1 MHAVLPLKNIRII
14 KLIIQPLKL
23 RSKQIYVIIMVRVKN
38 PDEIRDM
45 IKNHPMDL
53 RRVFSIAAHIDHG
66 KTTTSDFLLRKA
78 GLMSDADAG
87 KKVMMDSDEEE
98 QERGI
103 TIFTSVVL
111 LNYDY
116 EDEEGNNKSYLF
128 EINDTPGHISFT
140 GEVSRALRGSDGVI
154 LLVDAL
160 EGVMTQTETNIR
172 LSLAE
177 KCKPVLFINKVD
189 RLISEL
195 RLAPGDVF
203 SKIDTIINGVN
214 KLIRENAPKGL
225 GKDWQV
231 SFKDGSVAV
240 GSAKDGWAFNM
251 STLQKLKI
259 RPQDIFAKYDE
270 NDKPWLRSNLP
281 LEEPLLEMVIKHL
294 PNPVEGQ
301 KIKIPA
307 IWGGDVKSP
316 EGQALV
322 NCDKDG
328 PLMGMI
334 TKIFIE
340 PKSKRPTL
348 IGRVFSGT
356 LKKTDSLYL
365 VGKKSKAS
373 IKRLGVM
380 EITDILD
387 VDEVP
392 AGNLFAIYGFITPAG
407 ETFVREGDEGK
418 LSPFEEISYVS
429 DPVVS
434 RTIKPKDPQDIAK
447 LGEVVSKW
455 IMADPTAAF
464 RHDQESK
471 TYVLSGIDPLQI
483 EILVTR
489 IQEQVQIDVS
499 DPIIVYRELPSKSGI
514 TVHAKSPNGH
524 NRLMIN
530 VEQLDDKASELFK
543 SGKVNND
550 MERRERANMLQ
561 EEAGWEAK
569 VARRIWY
576 IKDTNVLIDATSGVQ
591 RLDNIKAYIIQV
603 FHDFC
608 DGATLA
614 KEPLMNSKWL
624 ITDATVHVDPA
635 HTGFTEIFQMC
646 LAAYHTTFLTSEPH
660 LLEPMQIIDIKVPSD
675 YVGNMSKVITQ
686 HRGIILD
693 MQQEGE
699 NTNIRGRLPTAET
712 IDLADE
718 IRGNSSGRAFF
729 GYVFDGFDRVPS
741 SIEKETIE
749 SIRVRKEMSPQVPDV
764 SNWER
769 FMYKR
774 T

>member
-1 MHAVLPLKNIRII
+1 MK
-14 KLIIQPLKL
+14 
-23 RSKQIYVIIMVRVKN
+23 MVRVRN

-45 IKNHPMDL
+45 IKNHPMEL
-53 RRVFSIAAHIDHG
+53 RRVFTIAAHIDHG
-66 KTTTSDFLLRKA
+66 KTTTSDYLLRKA

-111 LNYDY
+111 LSY
-116 EDEEGNNKSYLF
+116 EFEDKTYLC

-172 LSLAE
+172 LSLNE

-203 SKIDTIINGVN
+203 QKIDNILNGVN
-214 KLIRENAPKGL
+214 KLIRDNAPEGL
-225 GKDWQV
+225 GKEWQV
-231 SFKDGSVAV
+231 SFKDGSVSV

-251 STLQKLKI
+251 STLQRLQIK
-259 RPQDIFAKYDE
+259 PQDVFAKYDVD
-270 NDKPWLRSNLP
+270 DKDWLRENLP

-301 KIKIPA
+301 KMKIPA
-307 IWGGDVKSP
+307 IWGGDINSP
-316 EGQALV
+316 EGQALM
-322 NCDKDG
+322 NCDRDG

-356 LKKTDSLYL
+356 LRSSDSLYL
-365 VGKKSKAS
+365 VGKKTSAR

-407 ETFVREGDEGK
+407 ETFIREEDKGK
-418 LSPFEEISYVS
+418 LVPFEEISYVAE
-429 DPVVS
+429 PVVS

-489 IQEQVQIDVS
+489 IRDQVDIEVS
-499 DPIIVYRELPSKSGI
+499 DPIIVYREVPTKAGI
-514 TVHAKSPNGH
+514 NVHAKSPNGH
-524 NRLMIN
+524 NRLMLHIQPLN
-530 VEQLDDKASELFK
+530 QATIDLIK

-550 MERRERANMLQ
+550 QDRRDRAMILQ
-561 EEAGWEAK
+561 QEGGWEAK
-569 VARRIWY
+569 RARRIWD
-576 IKDTNVLIDATSGVQ
+576 IKDSNMIIDATTGVQ

-603 FHDFC
+603 FEDFC
-608 DGATLA
+608 NGATLA
-614 KEPLMNSKWL
+614 KEPLMGSL
-624 ITDATVHVDPA
+624 FTITDATVHVDPA

-646 LAAYHTTFLTSEPH
+646 LAAYHTTFLTSDPQI
-660 LLEPMQIIDIKVPSD
+660 LEPMLIIDIKVPSD

-693 MQQEGE
+693 MIQEGE
-699 NTNIRGRLPTAET
+699 NTRIRGKVPTAET

-718 IRGNSSGRAFF
+718 IRGSSSGRAFF
-729 GYVFDGFDRVPS
+729 GYEFTGFERVPVNL
-741 SIEKETIE
+741 ETEIIE
-749 SIRVRKEMSPQVPDV
+749 SIRTRKELAPQTPDV

>member
-1 MHAVLPLKNIRII
+1 
-14 KLIIQPLKL
+14 
-23 RSKQIYVIIMVRVKN
+23 MVRVKN
-38 PDEIRDM
+38 PDEIREM
-45 IKNHPMDL
+45 IKSHPMDL

-66 KTTTSDFLLRKA
+66 KTTTSDYLLRKA

-111 LNYDY
+111 LNYEY
-116 EDEEGNNKSYLF
+116 EDKDGNSNSYLF

-172 LSLAE
+172 LSLNE

-203 SKIDTIINGVN
+203 QKIDNIINGVN
-214 KLIRENAPKGL
+214 KLIRDNAPKGF
-225 GKDWQV
+225 GRDWQV

-251 STLQKLKI
+251 TTLMNLQIK
-259 RPQDIFAKYDE
+259 PQDVFAKYDE
-270 NDKPWLRSNLP
+270 DDKDWLRQNLP
-281 LEEPLLEMVIKHL
+281 LEEPLLEMVIVHL

-301 KIKIPA
+301 KVKIPA
-307 IWGGDVKSP
+307 IWGGDIESP

-322 NCDKDG
+322 NCDPNG

-334 TKIFIE
+334 TKVFIE

-356 LKKTDSLYL
+356 LKSSDTLYL
-365 VGKKSKAS
+365 VGKKSSAR

-407 ETFVREGDEGK
+407 ETFIKESDKGK
-418 LSPFEEISYVS
+418 LTPFEEISYVAE
-429 DPVVS
+429 PVVS

-489 IQEQVQIDVS
+489 IQEQVQIEVS
-499 DPIIVYRELPSKSGI
+499 DPIIVYREVPTKEGI
-514 TVHAKSPNGH
+514 SVHAKSPNGH

-530 VEQLDDKASELFK
+530 VQPLNEATIKLIK
-543 SGKVNND
+543 SGKITND
-550 MERRERANMLQ
+550 QDRRERAILLQ
-561 EEAGWEAK
+561 EEGGWEAK
-569 VARRIWY
+569 VARRIWH
-576 IKDTNVLIDATSGVQ
+576 IQDTNMIIDATTGVQ
-591 RLDNIKAYIIQV
+591 RLDNIKQYIIQV
-603 FHDFC
+603 FIDFC
-608 DGATLA
+608 NGATLA
-614 KEPLMNSKWL
+614 KEPLMGSL
-624 ITDATVHVDPA
+624 FIITDATVHVDPA

-646 LAAYHTTFLTSEPH
+646 LAAYHTTFLTSEPQ
-660 LLEPMQIIDIKVPSD
+660 LLEPMLIIDIKVPSD

-693 MQQEGE
+693 MIQEGE
-699 NTNIRGRLPTAET
+699 STRIRGKIPTAET

-718 IRGNSSGRAFF
+718 IRGSSSGRAFF
-729 GYVFDGFDRVPS
+729 GYEFTGFERVPVNLEEE
-741 SIEKETIE
+741 IIE
-749 SIRVRKEMSPQVPDV
+749 SIRVRKELAPQVPDV

>member
-1 MHAVLPLKNIRII
+1 
-14 KLIIQPLKL
+14 
-23 RSKQIYVIIMVRVKN
+23 MVRVRN

-45 IKNHPMDL
+45 IKNHPMEL
-53 RRVFSIAAHIDHG
+53 RRVFTIAAHIDHG
-66 KTTTSDFLLRKA
+66 KTTTSDYLLRKA

-87 KKVMMDSDEEE
+87 KKVMMDSDDEE

-111 LNYDY
+111 LSY
-116 EDEEGNNKSYLF
+116 EFEDKTYLC

-172 LSLAE
+172 LSLNE

-203 SKIDTIINGVN
+203 QKIDNILNGVN
-214 KLIRENAPKGL
+214 KLIRDNAPEGL
-225 GKDWQV
+225 GKAWQV
-231 SFKDGSVAV
+231 SFKDGSVSV

-251 STLQKLKI
+251 STLQRLQIK
-259 RPQDIFAKYDE
+259 PQDVFAKYDVD
-270 NDKPWLRSNLP
+270 DKDWLRENLP

-301 KIKIPA
+301 KMKIPA
-307 IWGGDVKSP
+307 IWGGDITSP
-316 EGQALV
+316 EGQALM
-322 NCDKDG
+322 NCDRDG

-356 LKKTDSLYL
+356 LRSSDSLYL
-365 VGKKSKAS
+365 VGKKTTAR

-407 ETFVREGDEGK
+407 ETFIREEDKGK
-418 LSPFEEISYVS
+418 LVPFEEISYVAE
-429 DPVVS
+429 PVVS

-455 IMADPTAAF
+455 IMADPTATF

-489 IQEQVQIDVS
+489 IRDQVAIEVS
-499 DPIIVYRELPSKSGI
+499 DPIIVYREVPTKAGI
-514 TVHAKSPNGH
+514 IVHAKSPNGH
-524 NRLMIN
+524 NRLMIHIQPLN
-530 VEQLDDKASELFK
+530 QATIDLIK

-550 MERRERANMLQ
+550 QDRRDRAMILQ
-561 EEAGWEAK
+561 QEGGWEAK
-569 VARRIWY
+569 RARRIWD
-576 IKDTNVLIDATSGVQ
+576 IKDSNMIIDATTGVQ

-603 FHDFC
+603 FEDFC
-608 DGATLA
+608 NGATLA
-614 KEPLMNSKWL
+614 KEPLMGSL
-624 ITDATVHVDPA
+624 FTITDATVHVDPA

-646 LAAYHTTFLTSEPH
+646 LAAYHTTFLTSDPQ
-660 LLEPMQIIDIKVPSD
+660 LLEPMLIIDIKVPSD

-693 MQQEGE
+693 MIQEGE
-699 NTNIRGRLPTAET
+699 NTRIRGKVPTAET

-718 IRGNSSGRAFF
+718 IRGSSSGRAFF
-729 GYVFDGFDRVPS
+729 GYEFTGFERVPVNL
-741 SIEKETIE
+741 ETEIIE
-749 SIRVRKEMSPQVPDV
+749 SIRTRKELAPQTPDV

>member
-1 MHAVLPLKNIRII
+1 
-14 KLIIQPLKL
+14 
-23 RSKQIYVIIMVRVKN
+23 MVRVKN

-45 IKNHPMDL
+45 IKNHPMEL
-53 RRVFSIAAHIDHG
+53 RRVFTIAAHIDHG
-66 KTTTSDFLLRKA
+66 KTTTSDYLLRKA

-103 TIFTSVVL
+103 TIFTSVVM
-111 LNYDY
+111 LNYEY
-116 EDEEGNNKSYLF
+116 ENKDGDSNSYLF

-172 LSLAE
+172 LSLNE

-203 SKIDTIINGVN
+203 QKIDNILNGVN
-214 KLIRENAPKGL
+214 KLIRDNAPEGL
-225 GKDWQV
+225 GKAWQV
-231 SFKDGSVAV
+231 SFKDGSVSV

-251 STLQKLKI
+251 STLQRLQIK
-259 RPQDIFAKYDE
+259 PQDVFAKYDVD
-270 NDKPWLRSNLP
+270 DKDWLKENLP
-281 LEEPLLEMVIKHL
+281 LEEPLLEMVIEHL
-294 PNPVEGQ
+294 PNPIEGQ
-301 KIKIPA
+301 KVKIPA
-307 IWGGDVKSP
+307 IWGGDIDSP
-316 EGQALV
+316 EGQALIK
-322 NCDKDG
+322 CDRDG

-356 LKKTDSLYL
+356 LRSSDSLYL
-365 VGKKSKAS
+365 VGKKTSAR

-407 ETFVREGDEGK
+407 ETFIREEDKGK
-418 LSPFEEISYVS
+418 LVPFEEISYVAE
-429 DPVVS
+429 PVVS

-489 IQEQVQIDVS
+489 IREQVPIEVS
-499 DPIIVYRELPSKSGI
+499 DPIIVYREVPTKAGV

-524 NRLMIN
+524 NRLMLHIQPLN
-530 VEQLDDKASELFK
+530 QATIDLIK

-550 MERRERANMLQ
+550 QDRRDRAMILQ
-561 EEAGWEAK
+561 QDGGWEAK
-569 VARRIWY
+569 RARRIWY
-576 IKDTNVLIDATSGVQ
+576 IKDSNMIIDATTGVQ

-603 FHDFC
+603 FEDFC
-608 DGATLA
+608 EGATLA
-614 KEPLMNSKWL
+614 KEPLMGSL
-624 ITDATVHVDPA
+624 FTITDATVHVDPA

-646 LAAYHTTFLTSEPH
+646 LAAYHTTFLTSDPQI
-660 LLEPMQIIDIKVPSD
+660 LEPMLIIDIKVPSD

-693 MQQEGE
+693 MIQEGD
-699 NTNIRGRLPTAET
+699 NTRIRGKVPTAET

-718 IRGNSSGRAFF
+718 IRGSSSGRAFF
-729 GYVFDGFDRVPS
+729 GYEFTGFERVPVNL
-741 SIEKETIE
+741 ETEIIE
-749 SIRVRKEMSPQVPDV
+749 SIRTRKELAPQIPDV

>member
-1 MHAVLPLKNIRII
+1 MK
-14 KLIIQPLKL
+14 
-23 RSKQIYVIIMVRVKN
+23 MVRVKN
-38 PDEIRDM
+38 PEEIRDM
-45 IKNHPMDL
+45 IKNHPMEL
-53 RRVFSIAAHIDHG
+53 RRVFTIAAHIDHG
-66 KTTTSDFLLRKA
+66 KTTTSDYLLRKA

-103 TIFTSVVL
+103 TIFTSVVM
-111 LNYDY
+111 LNYEY
-116 EDEEGNNKSYLF
+116 ETKEGEKNSYLF

-172 LSLAE
+172 LSLNE

-203 SKIDTIINGVN
+203 QKIDNILNEVN
-214 KLIRENAPKGL
+214 KLIRDNAPEGL

-231 SFKDGSVAV
+231 SFPDGSVAV

-251 STLQKLKI
+251 GTLQRLKI
-259 RPQDIFAKYDE
+259 TPQDVFAKYDE
-270 NDKPWLRSNLP
+270 DDKDWLRENLP
-281 LEEPLLEMVIKHL
+281 LEEPLLEMVITHL
-294 PNPVEGQ
+294 PNPIEGQ
-301 KIKIPA
+301 KMKIPA
-307 IWGGDVKSP
+307 IWGGDLDSP
-316 EGQALV
+316 EGQALM
-322 NCDKDG
+322 NCDRDG

-356 LKKTDSLYL
+356 LRSSDTLYL
-365 VGKKSKAS
+365 VGKKTSAR

-407 ETFVREGDEGK
+407 ETFIREEDKGT
-418 LSPFEEISYVS
+418 LTPFEEISYVAE
-429 DPVVS
+429 PVVS

-455 IMADPTAAF
+455 IMADPTATF
-464 RHDQESK
+464 RHDEESK

-489 IQEQVQIDVS
+489 IQEQVLIEVS
-499 DPIIVYRELPSKSGI
+499 DPIIVYREVPTKVGI
-514 TVHAKSPNGH
+514 NVHAKSPNGH
-524 NRLMIN
+524 NRLMIHVQPLN
-530 VEQLDDKASELFK
+530 QASIDLIN

-550 MERRERANMLQ
+550 QERRDRARILQ
-561 EEAGWEAK
+561 EEGGWEAK
-569 VARRIWY
+569 RARRIWH
-576 IKDTNVLIDATSGVQ
+576 IQDSNMIIDATTGVQ
-591 RLDNIKAYIIQV
+591 RLDNIKQYIIQV
-603 FHDFC
+603 FIDFC
-608 DGATLA
+608 SGATLA
-614 KEPLMNSKWL
+614 KEPLMGAL
-624 ITDATVHVDPA
+624 FTITDAKVHVDPA

-646 LAAYHTTFLTSEPH
+646 LAAYHTTFLTSDPQ

-675 YVGNMSKVITQ
+675 YVGNMSKIITQ
-686 HRGIILD
+686 HRGIIQN
-693 MQQEGE
+693 MIQEGE
-699 NTNIRGRLPTAET
+699 NTRIRGKLPTAET

-718 IRGNSSGRAFF
+718 IRGSSSGRAFF
-729 GYVFDGFDRVPS
+729 GYEFTGFERVPTNL
-741 SIEKETIE
+741 EEETIE
-749 SIRVRKEMSPQVPDV
+749 AIRVRKELSPQVPDV

>member
-1 MHAVLPLKNIRII
+1 MK
-14 KLIIQPLKL
+14 
-23 RSKQIYVIIMVRVKN
+23 MVRVKN
-38 PDEIRDM
+38 PEEIRDM
-45 IKNHPMDL
+45 IKNHPMEL
-53 RRVFSIAAHIDHG
+53 RRVFTIAAHIDHG
-66 KTTTSDFLLRKA
+66 KTTTSDYLLRKA

-103 TIFTSVVL
+103 TIFTSVVM
-111 LNYDY
+111 LNYEY
-116 EDEEGNNKSYLF
+116 ETKEGEKNSYLF

-172 LSLAE
+172 LSLNE

-203 SKIDTIINGVN
+203 QKIDNILNEVN
-214 KLIRENAPKGL
+214 KLIRDNAPEGL

-231 SFKDGSVAV
+231 SFPDGSVAV

-251 STLQKLKI
+251 GTLQRLKI
-259 RPQDIFAKYDE
+259 TPQDVFAKYDE
-270 NDKPWLRSNLP
+270 DDKDWLRENLP
-281 LEEPLLEMVIKHL
+281 LEEPLLEMVITHL
-294 PNPVEGQ
+294 PNPIEGQ
-301 KIKIPA
+301 KMKIPA
-307 IWGGDVKSP
+307 IWGGDLDSP
-316 EGQALV
+316 EGQALM
-322 NCDKDG
+322 NCDRDG

-356 LKKTDSLYL
+356 LRSSDSLYL
-365 VGKKSKAS
+365 VGKKTSAR

-407 ETFVREGDEGK
+407 ETFIREEDKGT
-418 LSPFEEISYVS
+418 LTPFEEISYVAE
-429 DPVVS
+429 PVVS

-455 IMADPTAAF
+455 IMADPTATF
-464 RHDQESK
+464 RHDEESK

-489 IQEQVQIDVS
+489 IQEQVLIEVS
-499 DPIIVYRELPSKSGI
+499 DPIIVYREVPTKVGI
-514 TVHAKSPNGH
+514 NVHAKSPNGH
-524 NRLMIN
+524 NRLMIHVQPLN
-530 VEQLDDKASELFK
+530 QASIDLIN

-550 MERRERANMLQ
+550 QERRDRARILQ
-561 EEAGWEAK
+561 EEGGWEAK
-569 VARRIWY
+569 RARRIWH
-576 IKDTNVLIDATSGVQ
+576 IQDSNMIIDATTGVQ
-591 RLDNIKAYIIQV
+591 RLDNIKQYIIQV
-603 FHDFC
+603 FIDFC
-608 DGATLA
+608 SGATLA
-614 KEPLMNSKWL
+614 KEPLMGAL
-624 ITDATVHVDPA
+624 FTITDAKVHVDPA

-646 LAAYHTTFLTSEPH
+646 LAAYHTTFLTSDPQ

-675 YVGNMSKVITQ
+675 YVGNMSKIITQ
-686 HRGIILD
+686 HRGIIQN
-693 MQQEGE
+693 MIQEGE
-699 NTNIRGRLPTAET
+699 NTRIRGKLPTAET

-718 IRGNSSGRAFF
+718 IRGSSSGRAFF
-729 GYVFDGFDRVPS
+729 GYEFTGFERVPTNL
-741 SIEKETIE
+741 EEETIE
-749 SIRVRKEMSPQVPDV
+749 AIRVRKELSPQVPDV

>member
-1 MHAVLPLKNIRII
+1 
-14 KLIIQPLKL
+14 
-23 RSKQIYVIIMVRVKN
+23 MVRVKN
-38 PDEIRDM
+38 PDEIREM
-45 IKNHPMDL
+45 IKNHPMEL
-53 RRVFSIAAHIDHG
+53 RRVFSISAHIDHG
-66 KTTTSDFLLRKA
+66 KTTTSDYLLRKA
-78 GLMSDADAG
+78 GLMSDKDAG
-87 KKVMMDSDEEE
+87 VKVMMDSDEEE

-116 EDEEGNNKSYLF
+116 VGDNGEKKSYLF

-160 EGVMTQTETNIR
+160 EGIMTQTETNIR
-172 LSLAE
+172 LSLNE

-195 RLAPGDVF
+195 RLAPKDVF
-203 SKIDTIINGVN
+203 QKIDNIINGVN
-214 KLIRENAPKGL
+214 KLIRDNAPKGSE
-225 GKDWQV
+225 KDWQV

-251 STLQKLKI
+251 STLQRLKI
-259 RPQDIFAKYDE
+259 TPQDIFAKYEKDE
-270 NDKPWLRSNLP
+270 KNWLRDNLA

-294 PNPVEGQ
+294 PNPIEGQ
-301 KIKIPA
+301 KLKIPA
-307 IWGGDVKSP
+307 IWSGDLDTP
-316 EGQALV
+316 QGQALL
-322 NCDKDG
+322 NCDRNG

-356 LKKTDSLYL
+356 LKSTDTLYL
-365 VGKKSKAS
+365 MGKKTTSR

-407 ETFVREGDEGK
+407 ETFVREGKEETTT
-418 LSPFEEISYVS
+418 PFEEISYVAE
-429 DPVVS
+429 PVVS
-434 RTIKPKDPQDIAK
+434 RTIKSKDPQDIAK

-455 IMADPTAAF
+455 IMADPTATF

-483 EILVTR
+483 EILVER
-489 IQEQVQIDVS
+489 IEEQVPIDVS
-499 DPIIVYRELPSKSGI
+499 DPIIVYREVPTKVGLS
-514 TVHAKSPNGH
+514 VHAKSPNGH
-524 NRLMIN
+524 NRIMVN
-530 VEQLDDKASELFK
+530 VEPLDAKSIKLIK
-543 SGKVNND
+543 SGKVYND
-550 MERRERANMLQ
+550 QERRERSNILQ
-561 EEAGWEAK
+561 EEAGWDAK
-569 VARRIWY
+569 LARRIWY
-576 IKDTNVLIDATSGVQ
+576 IKESNVLIDATTGVQ
-591 RLDNIKAYIIQV
+591 RLDNIKAYIIQI
-603 FHDFC
+603 FHEFC

-614 KEPLMNSKWL
+614 KEPLMGTRFI

-646 LAAYHTTFLTSEPH
+646 LAAFHTTFLTSDPH
-660 LLEPMQIIDIKVPSD
+660 LLEPMLIIDIKVPSD
-675 YVGNMSKVITQ
+675 FVGNMSKVITQ
-686 HRGIILD
+686 NRGIILD
-693 MQQEGE
+693 MIQEGE
-699 NTNIRGRLPTAET
+699 NTRIKGKIPTAET

-718 IRGNSSGRAFF
+718 IRGNSSGKAFF
-729 GYVFDGFDRVPS
+729 GYEFTGFEPVPTS
-741 SIEKETIE
+741 LEQQVIE
-749 SIRVRKEMSPQVPDV
+749 SIRIRKDLAPQVPDV

>member
-1 MHAVLPLKNIRII
+1 
-14 KLIIQPLKL
+14 
-23 RSKQIYVIIMVRVKN
+23 MVRVKN

-45 IKNHPMDL
+45 IKNHPMSL
-53 RRVFSIAAHIDHG
+53 RRVFTIAAHIDHG
-66 KTTTSDFLLRKA
+66 KTTTSDYLLRKA

-103 TIFTSVVL
+103 TIFTSVVML
-111 LNYDY
+111 SY
-116 EDEEGNNKSYLF
+116 EFDGETYLC

-140 GEVSRALRGSDGVI
+140 GEVSRALRGSDGVVI
-154 LLVDAL
+154 LVDAL
-160 EGVMTQTETNIR
+160 EGIMTQTETNIR
-172 LSLAE
+172 LSLGE
-177 KCKPVLFINKVD
+177 MCKPVLFINKVD

-195 RLAPGDVF
+195 RLAPQDVF
-203 SKIDTIINGVN
+203 AKIDAIIIGVN
-214 KLIRENAPKGL
+214 KLIKENAPPST

-251 STLQKLKI
+251 TTLQNMKI
-259 RPQDIFAKYDE
+259 KPQDVFAKYDE
-270 NDKPWLRSNLP
+270 NDKDWLRENLP
-281 LEEPLLEMVIKHL
+281 LEEPILEMVIRHL
-294 PNPVEGQ
+294 PNPVDGQ

-307 IWGGDVKSP
+307 IWSGDIDSP
-316 EGQALV
+316 EGQALI
-322 NCDKDG
+322 NCDPNG
-328 PLMGMI
+328 PLLGMI

-356 LKKTDSLYL
+356 LKSSDSLYL
-365 VGKKSKAS
+365 IGKKTKAR

-407 ETFVREGDEGK
+407 ETFVREGDEDK
-418 LSPFEEISYVS
+418 LAAFEEISYVAE
-429 DPVVS
+429 PVVS

-455 IMADPTAAF
+455 IMADPTATF

-489 IQEQVQIDVS
+489 IQQQVNIEVS
-499 DPIIVYRELPSKSGI
+499 DPIIVYREYPSKQGI
-514 TVHAKSPNGH
+514 RVHAKSPNGH
-524 NRLMIN
+524 NRLMVYIDLMN
-530 VEQLDDKASELFK
+530 QEAIDLIK
-543 SGKVNND
+543 SGKVHND
-550 MERRERANMLQ
+550 QDRRERARILQ

-576 IKDTNVLIDATSGVQ
+576 IKDSNIILDATTGVQ
-591 RLDNIKAYIIQV
+591 RLDNIKAYIIQI

-608 DGATLA
+608 EGATLA
-614 KEPLMNSKWL
+614 KEPLMGSKFI

-646 LAAYHTTFLTSEPH
+646 LAAFHTTFLTSEPH
-660 LLEPMQIIDIKVPSD
+660 VLEPMLIVDIKVPSD
-675 YVGNMSKVITQ
+675 FVGNMSKVLTQ

-693 MQQEGE
+693 MIQEGE
-699 NTNIRGRLPTAET
+699 TTRIRGKLPTAET
-712 IDLADE
+712 IDIADE
-718 IRGNSSGRAFF
+718 IRGSSSGKAFF
-729 GYVFDGFDRVPS
+729 GYEFTGFERVPTDLEAEI
-741 SIEKETIE
+741 IEN
-749 SIRVRKEMSPQVPDV
+749 IRVRKELAPQIPDI
-764 SNWER
+764 SNWDR
-769 FMYKR
+769 FMYRR

>member
-1 MHAVLPLKNIRII
+1 
-14 KLIIQPLKL
+14 
-23 RSKQIYVIIMVRVKN
+23 MVRVKN

-45 IKNHPMDL
+45 IKNHPMSL

-66 KTTTSDFLLRKA
+66 KTTTSDYLLRKA

-103 TIFTSVVL
+103 TIFTSVVML
-111 LNYDY
+111 SY
-116 EDEEGNNKSYLF
+116 EFEGETYLC

-140 GEVSRALRGSDGVI
+140 GEVSRALRGSDGVVI
-154 LLVDAL
+154 LVDAL

-172 LSLAE
+172 LSLGE
-177 KCKPVLFINKVD
+177 MCKPVLFINKVD

-195 RLAPGDVF
+195 RLAPQDVF
-203 SKIDTIINGVN
+203 AKIDAIISGVN
-214 KLIRENAPKGL
+214 KLIRDNAPEGL
-225 GKDWQV
+225 GKNWQV

-251 STLQKLKI
+251 TTLQKLQIK
-259 RPQDIFAKYDE
+259 PQDIFAKYDE
-270 NDKPWLRSNLP
+270 NDKPWLRENLP
-281 LEEPLLEMVIKHL
+281 LEEPILEMVIRHL
-294 PNPVEGQ
+294 PNPVDGQ

-307 IWGGDVKSP
+307 IWSGDINSP
-316 EGQALV
+316 EGQSLI
-322 NCDKDG
+322 NCDRDG
-328 PLMGMI
+328 PLLGMI

-356 LKKTDSLYL
+356 LKSSDSLYL
-365 VGKKSKAS
+365 IGKKTTSR

-407 ETFVREGDEGK
+407 ETFVREEDKGK
-418 LSPFEEISYVS
+418 LAAFEEISYVAE
-429 DPVVS
+429 PVVS
-434 RTIKPKDPQDIAK
+434 RTIKPKNPQDIAK

-489 IQEQVQIDVS
+489 IQEQVEIDVS
-499 DPIIVYRELPSKSGI
+499 DPIIVYREVPTKQGI

-524 NRLMIN
+524 NRLMLHIDLMN
-530 VEQLDDKASELFK
+530 QASIDLIK
-543 SGKVNND
+543 SGKIHND
-550 MERRERANMLQ
+550 QDRRERARILQ
-561 EEAGWEAK
+561 EEAGWQAK
-569 VARRIWY
+569 IARRIWY
-576 IKDTNVLIDATSGVQ
+576 IKDSNMILDATTGVQ
-591 RLDNIKAYIIQV
+591 RLDNIKAYIIQI

-608 DGATLA
+608 EGSTLA
-614 KEPLMNSKWL
+614 KEPLMGAL
-624 ITDATVHVDPA
+624 FVITDATVHVDPA
-635 HTGFTEIFQMC
+635 HTGFTEIFQMS
-646 LAAYHTTFLTSEPH
+646 LAAFHTTFLTSEPH
-660 LLEPMQIIDIKVPSD
+660 ILEPMLIVDIKVPSD

-693 MQQEGE
+693 MVQEGD
-699 NTNIRGRLPTAET
+699 NTRVRGKLPTAET
-712 IDLADE
+712 IDIADE

-729 GYVFDGFDRVPS
+729 GYEFRGFERVPTNLEAE
-741 SIEKETIE
+741 IIE
-749 SIRVRKEMSPQVPDV
+749 SIRVRKELAPQVPDV
-764 SNWER
+764 SNWDR
-769 FMYKR
+769 FMYRR

>member
-1 MHAVLPLKNIRII
+1 MK
-14 KLIIQPLKL
+14 
-23 RSKQIYVIIMVRVKN
+23 MVRVRN

-45 IKNHPMDL
+45 IKNHPMEL
-53 RRVFSIAAHIDHG
+53 RRVFTIAAHIDHG
-66 KTTTSDFLLRKA
+66 KTTTSDYLLRKA

-111 LNYDY
+111 LSY
-116 EDEEGNNKSYLF
+116 EFEDKTYLC

-172 LSLAE
+172 LSLNE

-203 SKIDTIINGVN
+203 QKIDNILNGVN
-214 KLIRENAPKGL
+214 KLIRDNAPKGL

-251 STLQKLKI
+251 STLQRLQIK
-259 RPQDIFAKYDE
+259 PQDVFAKYDE
-270 NDKPWLRSNLP
+270 DDKDWLRENLP

-301 KIKIPA
+301 KMKIPA
-307 IWGGDVKSP
+307 IWGGDITSP
-316 EGQALV
+316 EGQALM
-322 NCDKDG
+322 NCDRDG

-356 LKKTDSLYL
+356 LRSSDSLYL
-365 VGKKSKAS
+365 VGKKTTAR

-407 ETFVREGDEGK
+407 ETFIREEDKGK
-418 LSPFEEISYVS
+418 LVPFEEISYVAE
-429 DPVVS
+429 PVVS

-489 IQEQVQIDVS
+489 IRDQVAIEVS
-499 DPIIVYRELPSKSGI
+499 DPIIVYREVPTKAGV

-524 NRLMIN
+524 NRLMIHIQPLN
-530 VEQLDDKASELFK
+530 QATIDLIK

-550 MERRERANMLQ
+550 QDRRDRAMILQ
-561 EEAGWEAK
+561 QEGGWEAK
-569 VARRIWY
+569 RARRIWD
-576 IKDTNVLIDATSGVQ
+576 IKDSNMIIDATTGVQ

-603 FHDFC
+603 FEDFC

-614 KEPLMNSKWL
+614 KEPLMGSL
-624 ITDATVHVDPA
+624 FTITDATVHVDPA

-646 LAAYHTTFLTSEPH
+646 LAAYHTTFLTSEPQI
-660 LLEPMQIIDIKVPSD
+660 LEPMLIIDIKVPSD

-693 MQQEGE
+693 MIQEGE
-699 NTNIRGRLPTAET
+699 NTRIRGKVPTAET

-718 IRGNSSGRAFF
+718 IRGSSSGRAFF
-729 GYVFDGFDRVPS
+729 GYEFTGFERVPVNL
-741 SIEKETIE
+741 ETEIIE
-749 SIRVRKEMSPQVPDV
+749 SIRTRKELAPQTPDV

>member
-1 MHAVLPLKNIRII
+1 
-14 KLIIQPLKL
+14 
-23 RSKQIYVIIMVRVKN
+23 MVRVKN

-45 IKNHPMDL
+45 IKNHPMEL

-66 KTTTSDFLLRKA
+66 KTTTSDYLLRKA

-111 LNYDY
+111 LNYEY
-116 EDEEGNNKSYLF
+116 ETKEGEKQSYLF

-172 LSLAE
+172 LSLNE

-203 SKIDTIINGVN
+203 QKIDNIINGVN
-214 KLIRENAPKGL
+214 KLIRDNAPKGF

-251 STLQKLKI
+251 TTLMRLQI
-259 RPQDIFAKYDE
+259 TPQDVFAKYDE
-270 NDKPWLRSNLP
+270 DDKDWLRQNLP
-281 LEEPLLEMVIKHL
+281 LEEPLLEMVIVHL
-294 PNPVEGQ
+294 PNPIEGQ
-301 KIKIPA
+301 KVKIPA
-307 IWGGDVKSP
+307 IWGGDIKSP
-316 EGQALV
+316 EGQALL
-322 NCDKDG
+322 NCDRNG

-356 LKKTDSLYL
+356 LRSSDTLYL
-365 VGKKSKAS
+365 VGKKTSAR

-407 ETFVREGDEGK
+407 ETFIKEEDKGT
-418 LSPFEEISYVS
+418 LTPFEEISYVAE
-429 DPVVS
+429 PVVS

-499 DPIIVYRELPSKSGI
+499 DPIIVYREVPTKAGI
-514 TVHAKSPNGH
+514 SVHAKSPNGH
-524 NRLMIN
+524 NRLMIHVQPLN
-530 VEQLDDKASELFK
+530 KATIDLIS

-550 MERRERANMLQ
+550 QERRDRARILQ
-561 EEAGWEAK
+561 EEGGWEAK
-569 VARRIWY
+569 RARRIWH
-576 IKDTNVLIDATSGVQ
+576 IQDTNMIIDATTGVQ
-591 RLDNIKAYIIQV
+591 RLDNIKQYIIQV
-603 FHDFC
+603 FIDFC
-608 DGATLA
+608 NGATLA
-614 KEPLMNSKWL
+614 KEPLMGSL
-624 ITDATVHVDPA
+624 FTITDATVHVDPA

-646 LAAYHTTFLTSEPH
+646 LAAYHTTFLTSDPQ

-686 HRGIILD
+686 HRGIIMD
-693 MQQEGE
+693 MIQEGE
-699 NTNIRGRLPTAET
+699 NTRIRGKLPTAET

-718 IRGNSSGRAFF
+718 IRGSSSGRAFF
-729 GYVFDGFDRVPS
+729 GYEFTGFERVPTNL
-741 SIEKETIE
+741 EEETIE
-749 SIRVRKEMSPQVPDV
+749 AIRVRKELAPQVPDV

>member
-1 MHAVLPLKNIRII
+1 
-14 KLIIQPLKL
+14 
-23 RSKQIYVIIMVRVKN
+23 MVRVKN
-38 PDEIRDM
+38 ADEIRNM
-45 IKNHPMDL
+45 IKNHPMSL

-66 KTTTSDFLLRKA
+66 KTTTSDYLLRKA

-116 EDEEGNNKSYLF
+116 VHENGDKKSYLF

-172 LSLAE
+172 LSLNE
-177 KCKPVLFINKVD
+177 QCKPVLFINKVD

-195 RLAPGDVF
+195 RLAPADVF
-203 SKIDTIINGVN
+203 QKIDNIINGVN
-214 KLIRENAPKGL
+214 KLIRENAPKGA

-251 STLQKLKI
+251 ATLMRLKI
-259 RPQDIFAKYDE
+259 KPQDVFAKYEE
-270 NDKPWLRSNLP
+270 NDKEWLRKNLP
-281 LEEPLLEMVIKHL
+281 LEEPLLEMVILHL
-294 PNPVEGQ
+294 PDPIEGQ
-301 KIKIPA
+301 KLKIPA
-307 IWGGDVKSP
+307 IWDGDIQSP
-316 EGQALV
+316 EGQALM
-322 NCDKDG
+322 NCDRDG

-356 LKKTDSLYL
+356 LRSSDTLYL
-365 VGKKSKAS
+365 MGKKSTS
-373 IKRLGVM
+373 RIKRLGVM

-407 ETFVREGDEGK
+407 ETFVREGKEEK
-418 LSPFEEISYVS
+418 LTPFEEISYVAE
-429 DPVVS
+429 PVVS

-455 IMADPTAAF
+455 IMADPTATF

-489 IQEQVQIDVS
+489 IEEQVPIEVS
-499 DPIIVYRELPSKSGI
+499 DPIIVYREVPTKAGI
-514 TVHAKSPNGH
+514 NVHAKSPNGH
-524 NRLMIN
+524 NRLM
-530 VEQLDDKASELFK
+530 VYDEPMDEKAIKLIK

-550 MERRERANMLQ
+550 QDRRERASILQ
-561 EEAGWEAK
+561 EEAGWDPK
-569 VARRIWY
+569 LARRIWY
-576 IKDTNVLIDATSGVQ
+576 IKDTNMLIDATTGVQ
-591 RLDNIKAYIIQV
+591 RLDNIKAYIIQI
-603 FHDFC
+603 FHEFC

-614 KEPLMNSKWL
+614 KEPLMGTRFI

-635 HTGFTEIFQMC
+635 HTGFSEIFQMC
-646 LAAYHTTFLTSEPH
+646 LAAFHTTFLTSDPH
-660 LLEPMQIIDIKVPSD
+660 LLEPMLIIDIKVPSD
-675 YVGNMSKVITQ
+675 FVGNMSKVITQ
-686 HRGIILD
+686 NRGIILD
-693 MQQEGE
+693 MIQEGE
-699 NTNIRGRLPTAET
+699 NTRIKGKIPTAET
-712 IDLADE
+712 INLADE
-718 IRGNSSGRAFF
+718 IRGNSSGKAFF
-729 GYVFDGFDRVPS
+729 GYEFTGFEPVPANL
-741 SIEKETIE
+741 EKEVIE
-749 SIRVRKEMSPQVPDV
+749 SIRVRKELSPQIPDV

>member
-1 MHAVLPLKNIRII
+1 MK
-14 KLIIQPLKL
+14 
-23 RSKQIYVIIMVRVKN
+23 MVRVKN
-38 PDEIRDM
+38 PEEIRDM
-45 IKNHPMDL
+45 IKNHPMEL
-53 RRVFSIAAHIDHG
+53 RRVFTIAAHIDHG
-66 KTTTSDFLLRKA
+66 KTTTSDYLLRKA

-103 TIFTSVVL
+103 TIFTSVVM
-111 LNYDY
+111 LNYEY
-116 EDEEGNNKSYLF
+116 ETKEGEKNSYLF

-172 LSLAE
+172 LSLNE

-203 SKIDTIINGVN
+203 QKIDNILNEVN
-214 KLIRENAPKGL
+214 KLIRDNAPEGL

-231 SFKDGSVAV
+231 SFPDGSVAV

-251 STLQKLKI
+251 GTLQRLKI
-259 RPQDIFAKYDE
+259 TPQDVFAKYDE
-270 NDKPWLRSNLP
+270 DDKDWLRENLP
-281 LEEPLLEMVIKHL
+281 LEEPLLEMVITHL
-294 PNPVEGQ
+294 PNPIEGQ
-301 KIKIPA
+301 KMKIPA
-307 IWGGDVKSP
+307 IWGGDLDSP
-316 EGQALV
+316 EGQALM
-322 NCDKDG
+322 NCDRDG

-356 LKKTDSLYL
+356 LRSSDTLYL
-365 VGKKSKAS
+365 VGKKTSAR

-407 ETFVREGDEGK
+407 ETFIREADKGT
-418 LSPFEEISYVS
+418 LTPFEEISYVAE
-429 DPVVS
+429 PVVS

-455 IMADPTAAF
+455 IMADPTATF
-464 RHDQESK
+464 RHDEESK

-489 IQEQVQIDVS
+489 IQEQVLIEVS
-499 DPIIVYRELPSKSGI
+499 DPIIVYREVPTKVGI
-514 TVHAKSPNGH
+514 NVHAKSPNGH
-524 NRLMIN
+524 NRLMIHVQPLN
-530 VEQLDDKASELFK
+530 QASIDLIN

-550 MERRERANMLQ
+550 QERRDRARILQ
-561 EEAGWEAK
+561 EEGGWEAK
-569 VARRIWY
+569 RARRIWH
-576 IKDTNVLIDATSGVQ
+576 IQDSNMIIDATTGVQ
-591 RLDNIKAYIIQV
+591 RLDNIKQYIIQV
-603 FHDFC
+603 FIDFC
-608 DGATLA
+608 SGATLA
-614 KEPLMNSKWL
+614 KEPLMGSL
-624 ITDATVHVDPA
+624 FTITDAKVHVDPA

-646 LAAYHTTFLTSEPH
+646 LAAYHTTFLTSDPQ

-675 YVGNMSKVITQ
+675 YVGNMSKIITQ
-686 HRGIILD
+686 HRGIIQN
-693 MQQEGE
+693 MIQEGE
-699 NTNIRGRLPTAET
+699 NTRIRGKLPTAET

-718 IRGNSSGRAFF
+718 IRGSSSGRAFF
-729 GYVFDGFDRVPS
+729 GYEFTGFERVPTNL
-741 SIEKETIE
+741 EEETIE
-749 SIRVRKEMSPQVPDV
+749 AIRVRKELSPQVPDV

>member
-1 MHAVLPLKNIRII
+1 
-14 KLIIQPLKL
+14 
-23 RSKQIYVIIMVRVKN
+23 
-38 PDEIRDM
+38 M
-45 IKNHPMDL
+45 IKNHPMEL
-53 RRVFSIAAHIDHG
+53 RRVFTIAAHIDHG
-66 KTTTSDFLLRKA
+66 KTTTSDYLLRKA

-87 KKVMMDSDEEE
+87 KKVMMDSDDEE

-111 LNYDY
+111 LSY
-116 EDEEGNNKSYLF
+116 EFEDKTYLC

-172 LSLAE
+172 LSLNE

-203 SKIDTIINGVN
+203 QKIDNILNGVN
-214 KLIRENAPKGL
+214 KLIRDNAPEGL
-225 GKDWQV
+225 GKEWQV

-251 STLQKLKI
+251 STLQRLQIK
-259 RPQDIFAKYDE
+259 PQDVFAKYDVD
-270 NDKPWLRSNLP
+270 DKDWLRENLP

-301 KIKIPA
+301 KMKIPA
-307 IWGGDVKSP
+307 IWGGDINSP
-316 EGQALV
+316 EGQALM
-322 NCDKDG
+322 NCDRDG

-356 LKKTDSLYL
+356 LRSSDSLYL
-365 VGKKSKAS
+365 VGKKTSAR

-407 ETFVREGDEGK
+407 ETFIREEDKGK
-418 LSPFEEISYVS
+418 LVPFEEISYVAE
-429 DPVVS
+429 PVVS

-489 IQEQVQIDVS
+489 IRDQVDIEVS
-499 DPIIVYRELPSKSGI
+499 DPIIVYREVPTKAGI
-514 TVHAKSPNGH
+514 NVHAKSPNGH
-524 NRLMIN
+524 NRLMLHIQPLN
-530 VEQLDDKASELFK
+530 QATIDLIK

-550 MERRERANMLQ
+550 QDRRDRAMILQ
-561 EEAGWEAK
+561 QEGGWEAK
-569 VARRIWY
+569 RARRIWD
-576 IKDTNVLIDATSGVQ
+576 IKDSNMIIDATTGVQ

-603 FHDFC
+603 FEDFC

-614 KEPLMNSKWL
+614 KEPLMGSL
-624 ITDATVHVDPA
+624 FTITDATVHVDPA

-646 LAAYHTTFLTSEPH
+646 LAAYHTKILTSDPQI
-660 LLEPMQIIDIKVPSD
+660 LEPMLIIDIKVPSD

-693 MQQEGE
+693 MIQEGE
-699 NTNIRGRLPTAET
+699 NTRIRGKVPTAET

-718 IRGNSSGRAFF
+718 IRGSSSGRAFF
-729 GYVFDGFDRVPS
+729 GYEFTGFERVPVNL
-741 SIEKETIE
+741 ETEIIE
-749 SIRVRKEMSPQVPDV
+749 SIRTRKELAPQTPDV

>member
-1 MHAVLPLKNIRII
+1 
-14 KLIIQPLKL
+14 
-23 RSKQIYVIIMVRVKN
+23 MVRVKN

-45 IKNHPMDL
+45 IKNHPMEL
-53 RRVFSIAAHIDHG
+53 RRVFTIAAHIDHG
-66 KTTTSDFLLRKA
+66 KTTTSDYLLRKA

-111 LNYDY
+111 LNYEY
-116 EDEEGNNKSYLF
+116 ENKDGDSNSYLF

-172 LSLAE
+172 LSLNE

-203 SKIDTIINGVN
+203 QKIDNILNGVN
-214 KLIRENAPKGL
+214 KLIRDNAPEGL
-225 GKDWQV
+225 GKAWQV
-231 SFKDGSVAV
+231 SFKDGSVSV

-251 STLQKLKI
+251 STLQRLQIK
-259 RPQDIFAKYDE
+259 PQDVFAKYDVD
-270 NDKPWLRSNLP
+270 DKDWLKENLP
-281 LEEPLLEMVIKHL
+281 LEEPLLEMVIEHL
-294 PNPVEGQ
+294 PNPIEGQ
-301 KIKIPA
+301 KMKIPA
-307 IWGGDVKSP
+307 IWGGDLTSP
-316 EGQALV
+316 EGQALM
-322 NCDKDG
+322 NCDRDG

-356 LKKTDSLYL
+356 LRSSDSLYL
-365 VGKKSKAS
+365 VGKKTSAR

-407 ETFVREGDEGK
+407 ETFIREEDKGK
-418 LSPFEEISYVS
+418 FVPFEEISYVAE
-429 DPVVS
+429 PVVS

-489 IQEQVQIDVS
+489 IRDQVAIEVS
-499 DPIIVYRELPSKSGI
+499 DPIIVYREVPTKAGV

-524 NRLMIN
+524 NRLMLHIQPLN
-530 VEQLDDKASELFK
+530 QATIDLIK

-550 MERRERANMLQ
+550 QDRRDRAMILQ
-561 EEAGWEAK
+561 QDGGWEAK
-569 VARRIWY
+569 RARRIWY
-576 IKDTNVLIDATSGVQ
+576 IKDSNMIIDATTGVQ

-603 FHDFC
+603 FEDFC
-608 DGATLA
+608 EGATLA
-614 KEPLMNSKWL
+614 KEPLMGSL
-624 ITDATVHVDPA
+624 FTITDATVHVDPA

-646 LAAYHTTFLTSEPH
+646 LAAYHTTFLTSDPQI
-660 LLEPMQIIDIKVPSD
+660 LEPMLIIDIKVPSD

-693 MQQEGE
+693 MIQEGD
-699 NTNIRGRLPTAET
+699 NTRIRGKVPTAET

-718 IRGNSSGRAFF
+718 IRGSSSGRAFF
-729 GYVFDGFDRVPS
+729 GYEFTGFERVPVNL
-741 SIEKETIE
+741 ETEIIE
-749 SIRVRKEMSPQVPDV
+749 SIRTRKELSPQTPDV

>member
-1 MHAVLPLKNIRII
+1 
-14 KLIIQPLKL
+14 
-23 RSKQIYVIIMVRVKN
+23 MVRVKN
-38 PDEIRDM
+38 PEEIRNM

-116 EDEEGNNKSYLF
+116 EDDEGKNNSYLF

-195 RLAPGDVF
+195 RLAPKDVF
-203 SKIDTIINGVN
+203 EKLDTIIAGVN
-214 KLIRENAPKGL
+214 KLIKENAPEGL
-225 GKDWQV
+225 RKTWQV
-231 SFKDGSVAV
+231 SFPEGTVAV

-251 STLQKLKI
+251 ATLQRLKLK
-259 RPQDIFAKYDE
+259 PQDIFAKYDE
-270 NDKPWLRSNLP
+270 NDKPWLRSNLA

-307 IWGGDVKSP
+307 IWGGDIESP
-316 EGQALV
+316 EGQALI
-322 NCDKDG
+322 NCDRDG

-334 TKIFIE
+334 TKVFID

-356 LKKTDSLYL
+356 LKKADSLYL
-365 VGKKSKAS
+365 LGRKNKVN

-418 LSPFEEISYVS
+418 LTPFEEISYAS

-434 RTIKPKDPQDIAK
+434 RTIKPKQPQDIAK

-455 IMADPTAAF
+455 IMADPTATF
-464 RHDQESK
+464 RHDEESK
-471 TYVLSGIDPLQI
+471 TYVLAGIDPLQI

-489 IQEQVQIDVS
+489 IQEQVQIDIS
-499 DPIIVYRELPSKSGI
+499 DPIIVYREVPSKTGI
-514 TVHAKSPNGH
+514 IVHAKSPNGH
-524 NRLMIN
+524 NRLMIH
-530 VEQLDDKASELFK
+530 VEKLNAESMALFK
-543 SGKVNND
+543 SGKIHND
-550 MERRERANMLQ
+550 MERRTRANQLQ
-561 EEAGWEAK
+561 EEAGWIAK
-569 VARRIWY
+569 EARRIWY
-576 IKDTNVLIDATSGVQ
+576 IKDTNVLVDATSGVQ
-591 RLDNIKAYIIQV
+591 RLDNIKAYVIQV
-603 FHDFC
+603 FNDFC
-608 DGATLA
+608 EGATLA
-614 KEPLMNSKWL
+614 KEPLMGSKWM

-646 LAAYHTTFLTSEPH
+646 LAAFHTSFLTSDPH
-660 LLEPMQIIDIKVPSD
+660 LVEPMQIIDIKVPSN

-686 HRGIILD
+686 NRGVIQD
-693 MQQEGE
+693 MTQEGE
-699 NTNIRGRLPTAET
+699 NTNIRGRIPTAET

-729 GYVFDGFDRVPS
+729 GYVFDGFDRVPTNL
-741 SIEKETIE
+741 EKEVIE
-749 SIRVRKEMSPQVPDV
+749 GIRTRKDLSPQVPEI

>member
-1 MHAVLPLKNIRII
+1 MK
-14 KLIIQPLKL
+14 
-23 RSKQIYVIIMVRVKN
+23 MVRVRN

-45 IKNHPMDL
+45 IKNHPMEL
-53 RRVFSIAAHIDHG
+53 RRVFTIAAHIDHG
-66 KTTTSDFLLRKA
+66 KTTTSDYLLRKA

-111 LNYDY
+111 LSY
-116 EDEEGNNKSYLF
+116 EFEDQTYLC

-172 LSLAE
+172 LSLNE

-203 SKIDTIINGVN
+203 QKIDNILNGVN
-214 KLIRENAPKGL
+214 KLIRDNAPEGL

-231 SFKDGSVAV
+231 SFKDGSVSV

-251 STLQKLKI
+251 STLQRLQIK
-259 RPQDIFAKYDE
+259 PQDVFAKYDVD
-270 NDKPWLRSNLP
+270 DKDWLRENLP

-301 KIKIPA
+301 KMKIPA
-307 IWGGDVKSP
+307 IWGGDITSP
-316 EGQALV
+316 EGQALM
-322 NCDKDG
+322 NCDRDG

-356 LKKTDSLYL
+356 LRSSDSLYL
-365 VGKKSKAS
+365 VGKKTSAR

-407 ETFVREGDEGK
+407 ETFIREEDKGK
-418 LSPFEEISYVS
+418 LVPFEEISYVAE
-429 DPVVS
+429 PVVS

-455 IMADPTAAF
+455 IMADPTATF

-489 IQEQVQIDVS
+489 IRDQVAIEVS
-499 DPIIVYRELPSKSGI
+499 DPIIVYREVPTKAGV

-530 VEQLDDKASELFK
+530 IQPLNQATIDLIK
-543 SGKVNND
+543 SGKINND
-550 MERRERANMLQ
+550 QERRERAMILQ
-561 EEAGWEAK
+561 QEGGWEAK
-569 VARRIWY
+569 RARRIWY
-576 IKDTNVLIDATSGVQ
+576 IKDSNMIIDATTGVQ

-603 FHDFC
+603 FSDFC

-614 KEPLMNSKWL
+614 KEPLMGSL
-624 ITDATVHVDPA
+624 FTITDATVHVDPA

-646 LAAYHTTFLTSEPH
+646 LAAYHTTFLTSEPQI
-660 LLEPMQIIDIKVPSD
+660 LEPMLIIDIKVPSD

-693 MQQEGE
+693 MIQEGE
-699 NTNIRGRLPTAET
+699 NTRIRGKVPTAET
-712 IDLADE
+712 IDLADV
-718 IRGNSSGRAFF
+718 IRGSSSGRAFF
-729 GYVFDGFDRVPS
+729 GYEFTGFERVPVNL
-741 SIEKETIE
+741 ETEIIE
-749 SIRVRKEMSPQVPDV
+749 SIRTRKELAPQTPDV